1 MRYITDT
8 GSTTVSLADELD
20 YVQKYL
26 YCMKVRY
33 QSSLNYNIDVD
44 ESLLS
49 GGGSQAADPATRRK
63 CYQIWFQLC
72 TTMDDLRQQ
81 CYRGKLLEDHRHR

>member
-33 QSSLNYNIDVD
+33 QSSLNYNIDV
-44 ESLLS
+44 
-49 GGGSQAADPATRRK
+49 R
-63 CYQIWFQLC
+63 
-72 TTMDDLRQQ
+72 
-81 CYRGKLLEDHRHR
+81 